1 MGAALAIQ
9 LLAETC
15 SAQLFFPVHLEI
27 CRHLRQVAQAL
38 IQPQEG
44 RLCQL
49 TTFVYGVCS
58 SKLTDATKY
67 RTKMCLQTMGY
78 TIQKFA
84 CLYFYTAMVIVN
96 QACCGVNP
104 PHLAETEKCSTSKPE
119 NNLLPF
125 FSVPALVLGKSNSFM
140 HKSCVLPHIAS
151 LIVIY

>member
-1 MGAALAIQ
+1 
-9 LLAETC
+9 
-15 SAQLFFPVHLEI
+15 
-27 CRHLRQVAQAL
+27 
-38 IQPQEG
+38 
-44 RLCQL
+44 
-49 TTFVYGVCS
+49 
-58 SKLTDATKY
+58 
-67 RTKMCLQTMGY
+67 MCLQTMGY
-78 TIQKFA
+78 TTQKFA

-151 LIVIY
+151 LIVIYWNYTCLVACWSKLTEDWSYSGLVICEKKKKKYKTEQETWEGRKMWNRGKERRGTLCEL